1 MQIPVHNMAGDQV
14 GEVELRDEVFAAR
27 VSKPLMHQ
35 ALVRQQANARLGTH
49 STKTRG
55 EVRGSTKKIYRQKG
69 TGRARHGSM
78 KVNLWP
84 GGGVVHGPK
93 PHKYTKKMPRK
104 MRRAAYRSA
113 LTVKAQDEQIVV
125 VDAFDADVLSP
136 QGTPK
141 TREMALALQRL
152 GLEGSVLVMLSGNP
166 SEEDAAFAVELS
178 ARNLPDVKTLRASY
192 LNIRDLLGYDTLLMS
207 LDSLRVIEGI
217 LAGETVAATLP
228 EPKA

>member
-1 MQIPVHNMAGDQV
+1 MLIPVRNMAGETV
-14 GEVELRDEVFAAR
+14 GEVELRDEVFDAR
-27 VSKPLMHQ
+27 VSRPLMHQ

-49 STKTRG
+49 NTKTRG
-55 EVRGSTKKIYRQKG
+55 EVRGSTRKIYRQKG
-69 TGRARHGSM
+69 TGRARHGST

-113 LTVKAQDEQIVV
+113 LTVKAQDDQIIV
-125 VDAFDADVLSP
+125 VDAFDPEVLNP

-152 GLEGSVLVMLSGNP
+152 GLEGSVLVMLANADEASV
-166 SEEDAAFAVELS
+166 VEQS
-178 ARNLPDVKTLRASY
+178 ARNLPDVRTVRASY
-192 LNIRDLLGYDTLLMS
+192 LNIRDLLGHDVVLMS
-207 LDSLRVIEGI
+207 LDSLQVIQGI
-217 LAGETVAATLP
+217 LGTEETSA
-228 EPKA
+228 PKA

>member
-1 MQIPVHNMAGDQV
+1 MLVPVRNMIGETV
-14 GEVELRDEVFAAR
+14 GEVELREEIFDAR
-27 VSKPLMHQ
+27 VSTPLMHQ

-55 EVRGSTKKIYRQKG
+55 EVRGSTRKIYRQKG

-93 PHKYTKKMPRK
+93 PHRYTKKMPRK

-113 LTVKAQDEQIVV
+113 LTVKAKDEQIVV
-125 VDAFDADVLSP
+125 VDSFDPDVLSP

-152 GLEGSVLVMLSGNP
+152 GVEGSVLIMLADGASVDEA
-166 SEEDAAFAVELS
+166 SAVERTV
-178 ARNLPDVKTLRASY
+178 RNLPDVKVLRASY
-192 LNIRDLLGYDTLLMS
+192 LNIRDLLGYDTVIMS
-207 LDSLRVIEGI
+207 LDSLHVIEGI
-217 LAGETVAATLP
+217 LGSAESVTVP
-228 EPKA
+228 G